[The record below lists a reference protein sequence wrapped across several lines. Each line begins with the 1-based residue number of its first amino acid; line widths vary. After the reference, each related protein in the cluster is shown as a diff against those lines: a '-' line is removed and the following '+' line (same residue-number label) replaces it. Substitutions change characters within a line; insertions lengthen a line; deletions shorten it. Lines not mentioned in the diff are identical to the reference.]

1 MKIKDIRSLQQE
13 IGYAPLQRLVDTGQ
27 AWQMEGSTG
36 RLCMSLLKV
45 GALFLP
51 RKDFRDYYGNIV
63 PSRTKLKAGTTGTL
77 ELSIEYY
84 TNKLYATDES
94 I

>member
-13 IGYAPLQRLVDTGQ
+13 IGYAPLQRLVDNGQ
-27 AWQMEGSTG
+27 AWRMEGSTG

-51 RKDFRDYYGNIV
+51 RKDFHDYYGNLV
-63 PSRTKLKAGTTGTL
+63 PSRDKLKKGTTGTL
-77 ELSIEYY
+77 ELSIKYY
-84 TNKLYATDES
+84 TNKLF
-94 I
+94 